1 MKSFITG
8 LVALPFLVGVASAH
22 DPISPSSAHRPIQLT
37 AQQLDKV
44 NAGHFEIDV
53 SNTSVVQISLFGR
66 AFLTE
71 PTGNSISCSTCF
83 LLINSPT
90 FAIGVSFAP

>member
-22 DPISPSSAHRPIQLT
+22 DPMGPPSAHRPIQLT
-37 AQQLDKV
+37 AQQMDKV
-44 NAGHFEIDV
+44 NGGHFELDV